1 MIRRILALLVSTGL
15 LLACGKQPSETA
27 TRSGEGH
34 KNRPQP
40 VKVVQTRLE
49 NVPLLIETQGNIL
62 ALDEVELRAQK
73 NGTLK
78 EVLVTEGSELRRG
91 QLLFTLDDREDRA
104 NAEKAEAALAGARA
118 ALAIAK
124 RDLER
129 AQELSAKNFIS
140 PSTLDVA
147 RNKLDTAEAGLAQSQ
162 AALSQARVALSY
174 NQIRAPF
181 DGRAGR
187 IDIRPGA
194 LLSASTSAP
203 ALIKIT
209 RMDPIGV
216 GFSLPEREL
225 PALLAAQKGG
235 PVRVKAFIDGENA
248 LEGRLSFI
256 ESSVDKASG
265 TVALKARLENA
276 SHRAWP
282 GQYIKVR
289 IEAGEIGNGVV
300 LPAQALL
307 NSPKGRIVYVVEPDS
322 SVRAQPV
329 ELLRVF
335 DQKALVKGLEAGLK
349 VVQEGGQN
357 LRPGSKVVETGK
369 K

>member
-15 LLACGKQPSETA
+15 LLACGKQAPDTSA
-27 TRSGEGH
+27 LNGEGH

-40 VKVVQTRLE
+40 VKIVQTRLE

-62 ALDEVELRAQK
+62 ALDEVELRTQK
-73 NGTLK
+73 NGTLR

-104 NAEKAEAALAGARA
+104 NAQKAEAALTSARA

-129 AQELSAKNFIS
+129 ALELSEKNFIS
-140 PSTLDVA
+140 PSALDVV
-147 RNKLDTAEAGLAQSQ
+147 RNKLDTAEASLAQNQ
-162 AALSQARVALSY
+162 AALTQARVALSY
-174 NQIRAPF
+174 NQIRAPL

-225 PALLAAQKGG
+225 PALLAAQKSG
-235 PVRVKAFIDGENA
+235 PVHVKAFIDEQTPLQGS
-248 LEGRLSFI
+248 LSFI
-256 ESSVDKASG
+256 ESNVDKSSG
-265 TVALKARLENA
+265 TIALKAKLENA
-276 SHRAWP
+276 SHQAWP
-282 GQYIKVR
+282 GQYVKVR
-289 IEAGEIGNGVV
+289 IEAGEIKNGVV

-307 NSPKGRIVYVVEPDS
+307 NSPKGRFVYVVQPDS

-357 LRPGSKVVETGK
+357 LRPSSKVVEAGK